1 VTFYD
6 FTSLPTKPFINAIE
20 LEKLCTTDVMGYVIQ
35 INMLQPEE
43 KMSNPKCCPPP
54 EIQEVLDQ
62 YVDVFSDQMGL
73 PPHRNY
79 DNHIPLLEGSEPPNV
94 RPYKIPHKQKD
105 EVEKLIKSMLQ
116 DDIIRPRN
124 SPYSSPA
131 ILVRKKDGS

>member
-1 VTFYD
+1 
-6 FTSLPTKPFINAIE
+6 
-20 LEKLCTTDVMGYVIQ
+20 
-35 INMLQPEE
+35 ML
-43 KMSNPKCCPPP
+43 SPP
-54 EIQEVLDQ
+54 EIQEALDQ

-79 DNHIPLLEGSEPPNV
+79 DHHIPLLEGSEPPNV